1 MLSRLYM
8 QTMPSSCLQTDTS
21 TQHISPATRLRLI
34 RSAGSWAFD
43 PLSLSEGD
51 LFDTTCL
58 IFDVVF
64 AIEGASED
72 IGIQAHQ
79 LRPFLQA
86 MRSVYQHNTYH
97 NYQHAVD
104 VLQAMFVFLVD
115 AGCVPP
121 ISILE
126 GSRALVSPKWKRA
139 SAPIGTLKDILS
151 NVDVFMLFVAA
162 LGHDAGHP
170 GLNNGF
176 MVSVFPLLLATALN
190 DALETL
196 QKSAGTCL
204 SAIFDHTST
213 LERMHC
219 TLLLQLMRNF
229 GLGHL
234 IRSDNIIFGDSIIS
248 TNIRG
253 ALVDTVLATD
263 MSLHFKWIKD
273 FNDLIDERGPLDT
286 TFHTQCEKAKRRVKI
301 LACQALMKCADI
313 SNPVS
318 NCSATFSFQYT
329 ERS

>member
-1 MLSRLYM
+1 
-8 QTMPSSCLQTDTS
+8 MPSSCLQSDTS

-43 PLSLSEGD
+43 PLSLSEDD

-58 IFDVVF
+58 VFDVIF
-64 AIEGASED
+64 TIEGAGED

-86 MRSVYQHNTYH
+86 MRSVYQQNTYH

-104 VLQAMFVFLVD
+104 VLQAMYVFLAD

-126 GSRALVSPKWKRA
+126 SSRALVSPKWKRA
-139 SAPIGTLKDILS
+139 SAPTGTLKDILS

-170 GLNNGF
+170 GLNNSF
-176 MVSVFPLLLATALN
+176 MVCVFHASVVTTLMICWSQ
-190 DALETL
+190 L
-196 QKSAGTCL
+196 QKYAGTCL

-219 TLLLQLMRNF
+219 ALLLQLMRNF

-234 IRSDNIIFGDSIIS
+234 IRSDNIIFGDSITS
-248 TNIRG
+248 PTNIRG

-273 FNDLIDERGPLDT
+273 FNDLIDERGPLDI
-286 TFHTQCEKAKRRVKI
+286 TFDAQSEKGRNRIKL

-318 NCSATFSFQYT
+318 SS
-329 ERS
+329 